1 MPRETLDESRIH
13 PAIRERVATHHA
25 DIVREVE
32 AAVSSSP
39 VVIVGMRLNP
49 AVRSARKALDNANI
63 AYKYLEYG
71 GYFSEWRRRNAL
83 KMWTG
88 WPTFPMVFVKGIFV
102 GGGSDLAKL
111 LESGELGRIMA
122 G

>member
-1 MPRETLDESRIH
+1 MPRKILDENRTH
-13 PAIRERVATHHA
+13 PAIREHLATHHA

-32 AAVSSSP
+32 AAVSANP
-39 VVIVGMRLNP
+39 VVIVGMKLNP
-49 AVRSARKALDNANI
+49 VVRSARKALDNATI

-71 GYFSEWRRRNAL
+71 SYFSEWRRRNAL

-88 WPTFPMVFVKGIFV
+88 WPTFPMVFVKGVFV

>member
-1 MPRETLDESRIH
+1 MPRKVLDESRIH
-13 PAIRERVATHHA
+13 PAAREPVAANHA

-32 AAVSSSP
+32 AAVSANP
-39 VVIVGMRLNP
+39 VVIVGMALNP
-49 AVRSARKALDNANI
+49 AVRGARKALDEAKI

-71 GYFSEWRRRNAL
+71 GYFGEWRRRNAL

-88 WPTFPMVFVKGIFV
+88 WPTFPMVFVKGVLV

-111 LESGELGRIMA
+111 LESGELGRMMA